1 MIQIDKGIA
10 VPDYSIRGRTPIYPW
25 ADMGVGD
32 SFFVS
37 NGRVAAFRSTCRGA
51 CVRHKPKKFIC
62 RAVEGGV
69 RVWRIA

>member
-1 MIQIDKGIA
+1 MIQIDKGIPIPENA
-10 VPDYSIRGRTPIYPW
+10 RRGRHGYPW

-37 NGRVAAFRSTCRGA
+37 NGRVANFRSTCWHA